1 MAEAVAVGRPGASG
15 SRWAPYRAVLTSRVR
30 SQASYRVSFATELG
44 TALLVSLVE
53 LAETWVV
60 FSQVDVLGGL
70 DFRAILLVFGLSN
83 ICFSV
88 ADLLVGHLD
97 RLPRYI
103 TAGTIDV
110 FYLRPQPVLA
120 QLATSEISLRRLP
133 RVAVGVATLAWG
145 LAVNDVT
152 DPLRATAVIALS
164 VVFGTVVF
172 GALFVT
178 AGGLQFWLVN
188 GAELTNAFTYG
199 SSYAAAQPAS
209 VFPTPLRLTFGYLVP
224 AAFVGYLPTLVL
236 LELPGPALLPAWLAW
251 CLPLAAAWSCLV
263 AGLVWRAGVRH
274 YQGAGG

>member
-1 MAEAVAVGRPGASG
+1 MVDTVRAPAARPGGRFS
-15 SRWAPYRAVLTSRVR
+15 PYRAVLASRVR

-44 TALLVSLVE
+44 TALLVGVVE

-60 FSQVDVLGGL
+60 FSQVTVLGGL
-70 DFRAILLVFGLSN
+70 TFGAVLLVFGLAN
-83 ICFSV
+83 ICFAL
-88 ADLLVGHLD
+88 ADLVLGHLD

-133 RVAVGVATLAWG
+133 RIAVGVVVLVWG
-145 LAVNDVT
+145 LVVNDIT
-152 DPLRATAVIALS
+152 DPLRAAAVIALS
-164 VVFGTVVF
+164 LVFGTMVF

-178 AGGLQFWLVN
+178 AAGCQFWLVN

-199 SSYAAAQPAS
+199 ASYAATQPTS
-209 VFPTPLRLTFGYLVP
+209 VFPSALRLTFGYLVP

-236 LELPGPALLPAWLAW
+236 LDLPGPALLPAWLAW

>member
-1 MAEAVAVGRPGASG
+1 MVDTVPAPAGVGGRF
-15 SRWAPYRAVLTSRVR
+15 APYRAVLASRIR

-44 TALLVSLVE
+44 TALLVGLVE

-60 FSQVDVLGGL
+60 FSQVTVLGGL
-70 DFRAILLVFGLSN
+70 TFGAILLVFGLSN
-83 ICFSV
+83 ICFAL
-88 ADLLVGHLD
+88 ADLVLGHLD

-133 RVAVGVATLAWG
+133 RIAVGVVVLVWG
-145 LAVNDVT
+145 LVVNDIT

-164 VVFGTVVF
+164 LVFGTVVF

-178 AGGLQFWLVN
+178 AAGCQFWLVN

-199 SSYAAAQPAS
+199 ASYAATQPAS

-236 LELPGPALLPAWLAW
+236 LDLPGPAFLPAWLAW
-251 CLPLAAAWSCLV
+251 WLPLAAAWSCLV